1 MVFLRRGNPAVADS
15 SGSIAMSRSLRIDV
29 TAEGVENISQLMF
42 LQEHQC
48 HEAQGY
54 LLGEALPAGDAIQLL
69 RRVGAV
75 LEATRAQRLKAL
87 IG

>member
-1 MVFLRRGNPAVADS
+1 
-15 SGSIAMSRSLRIDV
+15 MSRSLRIDL

-54 LLGEALPAGDAIQLL
+54 LLGEALPASGAIQLL

-75 LEATRAQRLKAL
+75 LEGTRTQRLKAL